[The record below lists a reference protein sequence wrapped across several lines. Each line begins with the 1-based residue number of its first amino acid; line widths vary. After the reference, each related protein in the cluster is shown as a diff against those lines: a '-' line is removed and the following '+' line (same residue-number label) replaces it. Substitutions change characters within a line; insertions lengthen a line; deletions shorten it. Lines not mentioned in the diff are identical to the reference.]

1 MLARYAALLS
11 FAVTALAL
19 SSGDL
24 TVKLSA
30 VSPTVSSIEDI
41 ILTAVVSNPTSEDI
55 KFVKF
60 NSVLDE
66 LPTKSFLVKKG
77 DSDVLFSGVDIVP
90 AITEDAAFVTIPAG
104 GSIAMNHTVAAS
116 YDFESAGAGTFT
128 FNAVTNLRVSEGGE
142 ITHFALDAASVDV
155 EVNGDVAKRTVFP
168 ETASLRTSTPVC
180 SNASRKNY
188 LGAALSEARAVAGGA
203 AANIRQS
210 PNSANFKT
218 YFNNHNRNDIWYN
231 FDRIAGDLASS
242 GNRGLHC
249 VDRAGGICKNG
260 GIAAYVLLV
269 TSGGNIIGSEA
280 YFCDWFF
287 TSTRD
292 LRSTCSGTNFP
303 STRTNVMLH
312 ELTHAI
318 FASGDIVYDC
328 PGSRGL
334 SDANKKKNADNYTC
348 FAMHNW
354 KQHNC

>member
-11 FAVTALAL
+11 FAATALAL

-30 VSPTVSSIEDI
+30 VSPTVSSIDDI

-55 KFVKF
+55 RFVKF

-66 LPTKSFLVKKG
+66 LPTKSFKVKKG
-77 DSDVLFSGVDIVP
+77 DVDVTFSGVDVVP
-90 AITEDAAFVTIPAG
+90 AITEDAAFITVPAG
-104 GSIAMNHTVAAS
+104 GSIAVNHTVAAS
-116 YDFESAGAGTFT
+116 YDFESVGAGTFT
-128 FNAVTNLRVSEGGE
+128 FDAITNLRVAEGNE
-142 ITHFALDAASVDV
+142 ITHFVLDAASVDV
-155 EVNGDVAKRTVFP
+155 EVTDDVSKRSLFP
-168 ETASLRTSTPVC
+168 ESANLRTSTPVC
-180 SNASRKNY
+180 NDANRRNY
-188 LGAALSEARAVAGGA
+188 LAASLTEARAVAGGA

-210 PNSANFKT
+210 PNSANFAT

-269 TSGGNIIGSEA
+269 TSGGNIVGSEA

-292 LRSTCSGTNFP
+292 LRSTCSGTDFP
-303 STRTNVMLH
+303 LTRTNVMLH

-318 FASGDIVYDC
+318 FASGDIVYGC

-334 SDANKKKNADNYTC
+334 GDADKKKNADNYTC
-348 FAMHNW
+348 FGMHNW
-354 KQHNC
+354 KQYNC